1 VHPSDWPYERA
12 PLASDCGPGWS
23 EVVRACRPH
32 GSLVLAGL
40 GHSGAQGSTAFSQ
53 RALWGPSRVL
63 DVVSREVP
71 QVMETPEIDALVAG
85 FAAAASVAVGADLD
99 GVEVNAGQ
107 HSLLRQFLS
116 GLTNHRGDAFGAD
129 RGLLLRSVVA
139 AVRSELGAGRVLGL
153 RLCVDELAPWAGITP
168 ASALEVLRTLDVDY
182 VVPVRGSGLTVSATR
197 PDLHTPPGFNREL
210 SAAVRSA
217 VAMPVVLQGSVVDP
231 EMATVALADGTCD
244 LVEMTRAQ
252 ITDPD
257 LVAHVRAGTPERIR
271 PCTLANQ
278 DAARDPRN
286 PLIAAPSPRVGTF
299 GRPNGTSRDT
309 VGASAPSLLPGDGA
323 AGGAWDVL
331 VVGGGPAGLEAARS
345 AALRGRRVRLVE
357 RSAVL
362 GGALRLAA
370 AVHGR
375 ARMAVLIPWWERE
388 LARLGVE
395 VSLEVEA
402 GLDDLDAAET
412 VVLATGSVPSAPAF
426 ASARF
431 VRVLPAAE
439 FEAEVLA
446 GRSVLPA
453 GADVVVHDPIGDWTG
468 VGIAEQVAAAGV
480 ACSLVT
486 PDAVAGTQL
495 GRTGD
500 LADANARLERAGV
513 RRELFSRLRSVA
525 GGVATIEDVHTG
537 ERRGVPGTLV
547 IDCAHRLPED
557 TLWRARPDLVRV
569 GDCVAPRTVA
579 EAVLEGRRAGEVVR
593 GRRRPGNEFRAQAAK
608 PR

>member
-1 VHPSDWPYERA
+1 
-12 PLASDCGPGWS
+12 
-23 EVVRACRPH
+23 
-32 GSLVLAGL
+32 
-40 GHSGAQGSTAFSQ
+40 
-53 RALWGPSRVL
+53 
-63 DVVSREVP
+63 
-71 QVMETPEIDALVAG
+71 
-85 FAAAASVAVGADLD
+85 
-99 GVEVNAGQ
+99 
-107 HSLLRQFLS
+107 
-116 GLTNHRGDAFGAD
+116 
-129 RGLLLRSVVA
+129 
-139 AVRSELGAGRVLGL
+139 
-153 RLCVDELAPWAGITP
+153 
-168 ASALEVLRTLDVDY
+168 
-182 VVPVRGSGLTVSATR
+182 
-197 PDLHTPPGFNREL
+197 
-210 SAAVRSA
+210 
-217 VAMPVVLQGSVVDP
+217 
-231 EMATVALADGTCD
+231 
-244 LVEMTRAQ
+244 MTRAQ
-252 ITDPD
+252 IADPD

-271 PCTLANQ
+271 PCTLSNQ

-286 PLIAAPSPRVGTF
+286 PLIAAPAPRVGTS
-299 GRPNGTSRDT
+299 GRPNDTSRDT
-309 VGASAPSLLPGDGA
+309 AA
-323 AGGAWDVL
+323 AGRPRDVL
-331 VVGGGPAGLEAARS
+331 VVGGGPAGLEAARA
-345 AALRGRRVRLVE
+345 AALDGHRVRLVE

-370 AVHGR
+370 AVYGR
-375 ARMAVLIPWWERE
+375 ARMGVLIPWWERE

-395 VSLEVEA
+395 VSLGVEA

-426 ASARF
+426 ASAPS

-446 GRSVLPA
+446 GRPVLPA
-453 GADVVVHDPIGDWTG
+453 GAAVVVHDPIGDWTG
-468 VGIAEQVAAAGV
+468 VGIAEQVAAGGV

-525 GGVATIEDVHTG
+525 GGVATIEDVDTG
-537 ERRGVPGTLV
+537 EARGIPGTLV

-579 EAVLEGRRAGEVVR
+579 EAVREGRRAGEVVR
-593 GRRRPGNEFRAQAAK
+593 GRRRPGNEFGAQAAQ